1 MSKSSIMIPDREI
14 IKIPGDGNC
23 APAALSRALRD
34 RGFKVNHIQFRSD
47 VADILKKNSYIKD
60 FCSEDVD
67 VDSFDKDCQ
76 HFNGVQMYAS
86 CVIVNAHGYKLR
98 IWQKN
103 SEGKYQ
109 EREVYEQEELAEIID
124 LIYTGDGDNGHYDL
138 WNRGCTPEEKTFTM
152 EDYNKQIKK
161 IRELEKDV
169 SDLKNVSVTIKPLVQ
184 QPLVQQPLVQQ
195 PLVQNT
201 LVQNTG
207 SIIIGSHVDPI
218 SYIGYPDFGQVIHQP
233 NIIIG
238 SHVAPISY
246 IGYSPFGNP
255 LGIFQDQYTVFYN

>member
-34 RGFKVNHIQFRSD
+34 RGFKVNHKEFRSD
-47 VADILKKNSYIKD
+47 VADIVKKNSYIKD
-60 FCSEDVD
+60 FCSED

-109 EREVYEQEELAEIID
+109 EREVYEQDELTETID

-138 WNRGCTPEEKTFTM
+138 WNPGCTPEEKTFTT

-184 QPLVQQPLVQQ
+184 K

-207 SIIIGSHVDPI
+207 SIIIGSQVDSI
-218 SYIGYPDFGQVIHQP
+218 SYIGYPPFGQVIHQP

-246 IGYSPFGNP
+246 IDYSPFGNP
-255 LGIFQDQYTVFYN
+255 LGIFQDQYAVFYH